1 MTIINP
7 NYHKLFT
14 FLKRMTIINTNYY
27 NLYTFLKQMT
37 IINPNFYNIII
48 HISGQNYSYYSNS
61 FPLSLHFDSFLS
73 TMAMEWMAGR
83 SWMPRRAMRER

>member
-7 NYHKLFT
+7 NYYKLFT
-14 FLKRMTIINTNYY
+14 FLKRI
-27 NLYTFLKQMT
+27 T

-48 HISGQNYSYYSNS
+48 HISGQNYYNYSNS
-61 FPLSLHFDSFLS
+61 FPLSFHLDSFLS
-73 TMAMEWMAGR
+73 TIATEWMAGR